1 MTSLTQ
7 GNNKTGRRLSAGLI
21 VPLCREVDDRVRT
34 INILQCDLHDLTA
47 SAACIAQDHEHGEIT
62 IKERT
67 SLCFWMIC
75 IGSIT
80 IRNLVAPS
88 VPGSPQELH
97 KLIIW

>member
-1 MTSLTQ
+1 MNCLPGS
-7 GNNKTGRRLSAGLI
+7 S
-21 VPLCREVDDRVRT
+21 
-34 INILQCDLHDLTA
+34 LHDLTA
-47 SAACIAQDHEHGEIT
+47 SDARIAQDHEHGEIT
-62 IKERT
+62 IEERT

-75 IGSIT
+75 IGRIT